1 MQVKVFG
8 YATPRSSVAAL
19 PLRCSSLEDARCVLQ
34 ECKNRGLHMSITT
47 QLAGIGRDIRK
58 NIPLIAGNIQD
69 YEGLRYQY
77 QMGGVPPSLPT
88 VLILHMAWE
97 AWLHICVEDASQCVS
112 LVD

>member
-47 QLAGIGRDIRK
+47 
-58 NIPLIAGNIQD
+58 NWP
-69 YEGLRYQY
+69 E
-77 QMGGVPPSLPT
+77 
-88 VLILHMAWE
+88 
-97 AWLHICVEDASQCVS
+97 
-112 LVD
+112 